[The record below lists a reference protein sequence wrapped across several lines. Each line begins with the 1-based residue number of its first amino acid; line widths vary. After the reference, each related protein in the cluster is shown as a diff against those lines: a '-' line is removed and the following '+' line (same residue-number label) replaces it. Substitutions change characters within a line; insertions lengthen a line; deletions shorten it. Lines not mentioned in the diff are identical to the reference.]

1 MYQRIIVGIDG
12 SDRSM
17 AAVEHAAELAAAA
30 GAELHLVQG
39 CGSPIVVASMHGE
52 IATVD
57 SREVA
62 DSVAATLE
70 PVREDLRSRGLTVAT
85 HVRAEGGA
93 DALLHVA
100 ESVGADLI
108 VVGNRGMTGLGR
120 VLGSVPNTVAHHAP
134 CAVLIVP
141 TD

>member
-1 MYQRIIVGIDG
+1 
-12 SDRSM
+12 
-17 AAVEHAAELAAAA
+17 
-30 GAELHLVQG
+30 
-39 CGSPIVVASMHGE
+39 MHGE

-57 SREVA
+57 PRDVTDAVA
-62 DSVAATLE
+62 TALHPVQEELQARGLSVAM
-70 PVREDLRSRGLTVAT
+70 

-100 ESVGADLI
+100 EAVDADLI